1 MKLNKWVKENGK
13 WSEYKCTKFNSD
25 SNSYMS
31 VLNNASK
38 LNHTDIHYLVN
49 TLEDILFDRGYK
61 KDEEINESK

>member
-31 VLNNASK
+31 VLNNASRK
-38 LNHTDIHYLVN
+38 TSLKGLRIFTQPSTTPSL
-49 TLEDILFDRGYK
+49 
-61 KDEEINESK
+61 